1 MKTNSAKRNLSSLF
15 LRKKVEVKLT
25 HEILMLMDHLLIFQ
39 TLHVLCLQKS
49 DALPKI
55 LNSESFNGRKTDQ
68 KIVASHEATRIDNFS
83 LQLIR
88 TPGKTHVNCLRRCFI
103 TKPWKSFKTHG

>member
-25 HEILMLMDHLLIFQ
+25 HEILLLM
-39 TLHVLCLQKS
+39 
-49 DALPKI
+49 
-55 LNSESFNGRKTDQ
+55 ESFNGRKTDQ

-88 TPGKTHVNCLRRCFI
+88 TPDKTHVNCLRRCFI